1 MFKWSFL
8 LWALLFAMPRQA
20 WSQTLGEYWGTAEQ
34 ESKYYKIVDIPIPET
49 MAIEA
54 GSFEVMPD

>member
-20 WSQTLGEYWGTAEQ
+20 WSQTLGETAARLPDG
-34 ESKYYKIVDIPIPET
+34 ESSSALSAVVGVR
-49 MAIEA
+49 MW
-54 GSFEVMPD
+54 F